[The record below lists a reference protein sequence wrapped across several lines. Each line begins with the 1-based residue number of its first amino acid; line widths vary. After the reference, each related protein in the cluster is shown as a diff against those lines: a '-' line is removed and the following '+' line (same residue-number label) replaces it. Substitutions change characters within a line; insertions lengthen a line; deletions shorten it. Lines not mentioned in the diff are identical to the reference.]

1 MGLFCTL
8 LGNLRIILGFSG
20 EIKMNNIRYRV
31 EFEKEETQMG
41 LFCSLLITALIHF
54 MFSVSV

>member
-8 LGNLRIILGFSG
+8 LGNLRVILGFSR

-31 EFEKEETQMG
+31 EFERGET
-41 LFCSLLITALIHF
+41 
-54 MFSVSV
+54 